1 MSGPASAV
9 SVLDEVQFCAWVAQ
23 GKPGDTLAYH
33 QGFLAVDLG
42 PLSRT
47 LPEAQCMVL
56 NRMRTR
62 AFSLAQRGFLHLVQ
76 HRLAP
81 DQFLYV
87 AIVRPRASAAPIP
100 LAKLMSTENG

>member
-1 MSGPASAV
+1 MSSQAPAA

-23 GKPGDTLAYH
+23 GEAGDTLAYH

-47 LPEAQCMVL
+47 MPEAQRTVL

-87 AIVRPRASAAPIP
+87 AIVRPRASAAPVS
-100 LAKLMSTENG
+100 LATLMSTENG

>member
-1 MSGPASAV
+1 MSGPAPAV

-47 LPEAQCMVL
+47 LPEAQRTVL
-56 NRMRTR
+56 NRMSAR
-62 AFSLAQRGFLHLVQ
+62 AQNLAQRGFLHLVQ
-76 HRLAP
+76 RRLAS
-81 DQFLYV
+81 DQFLYL
-87 AIVRPRASAAPIP
+87 AIVRPRASTAPVP
-100 LAKLMSTENG
+100 LATLLSKENG